1 LSVQLH
7 KTNKQTN
14 KKDAKSKQ
22 KANKQTKPEKKI
34 TELFMKPKHM
44 EHKLFTFL
52 YHRIVESRK
61 DLKDQQVSTPCRRQ
75 GCQLLDQVLDQVLDL
90 AQGPI

>member
-1 LSVQLH
+1 MPNQN
-7 KTNKQTN
+7 KKQTN
-14 KKDAKSKQ
+14 KQNQ
-22 KANKQTKPEKKI
+22 KKKI

-61 DLKDQQVSTPCRRQ
+61 DLKDQQVSTPCHRQ